1 MCLGLNKISKEIKD
15 KNKFIFLLDDILSRL
30 IYGRGSSPSSK
41 RSTIESSKRLLE
53 YKDMELHHFYRAL
66 EIIETPSKINKK
78 STTDYKRLVKVTNIT
93 SDGEI
98 AKKKCITLDEEK
110 ILEESLYDGIYGIST
125 NLDESIEKIININK
139 RRWQIEECF
148 KIMKSESKSR
158 TVYLSRENRIKAHF
172 ITCFLSLT
180 LFSFLE
186 QKLGTEVSYIELIK
200 TLRDYKF
207 KRFYVLGYAPIY
219 TRTEITE
226 LLHTSFGFNT
236 DFEIISEKISKNFLK
251 KQKNKKVRIL

>member
-1 MCLGLNKISKEIKD
+1 M
-15 KNKFIFLLDDILSRL
+15 
-30 IYGRGSSPSSK
+30 
-41 RSTIESSKRLLE
+41 
-53 YKDMELHHFYRAL
+53 
-66 EIIETPSKINKK
+66 
-78 STTDYKRLVKVTNIT
+78 
-93 SDGEI
+93 
-98 AKKKCITLDEEK
+98 
-110 ILEESLYDGIYGIST
+110 YDGIYGIST

-207 KRFYVLGYAPIY
+207 KRFYVLGYTPIY

-236 DFEIISEKISKNFLK
+236 DFKIISEKISKNFLK

>member
-30 IYGRGSSPSSK
+30 IYGRVSSPSSK

-98 AKKKCITLDEEK
+98 SKK
-110 ILEESLYDGIYGIST
+110 ILE
-125 NLDESIEKIININK
+125 
-139 RRWQIEECF
+139 
-148 KIMKSESKSR
+148 SEFR
-158 TVYLSRENRIKAHF
+158 Y
-172 ITCFLSLT
+172 
-180 LFSFLE
+180 
-186 QKLGTEVSYIELIK
+186 Q
-200 TLRDYKF
+200 
-207 KRFYVLGYAPIY
+207 
-219 TRTEITE
+219 
-226 LLHTSFGFNT
+226 
-236 DFEIISEKISKNFLK
+236 
-251 KQKNKKVRIL
+251 